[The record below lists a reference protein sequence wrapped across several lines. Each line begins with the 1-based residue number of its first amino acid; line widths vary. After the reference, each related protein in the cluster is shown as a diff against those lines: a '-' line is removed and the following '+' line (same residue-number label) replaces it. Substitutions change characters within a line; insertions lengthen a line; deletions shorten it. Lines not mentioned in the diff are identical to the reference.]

1 MLMYANMAIDA
12 IQNGKKSW
20 VDAFIKEKSVAQPL
34 HDFVE
39 SQTKFTKQVAKTYW
53 EASGAFADAVVTKMF
68 KA

>member
-20 VDAFIKEKSVAQPL
+20 VDTFIKEKSVAQPL
-34 HDFVE
+34 HDFVD

-53 EASGAFADAVVTKMF
+53 EASGAFAESVVSKMF